1 MALYLDKN
9 GVENHQNVL
18 KHPNN
23 IHNKC
28 FSMMILPNGLPG
40 VSMCDMACGQF
51 HVESATVRLQVKEYV
66 QERSFL
72 RV

>member
-1 MALYLDKN
+1 
-9 GVENHQNVL
+9 
-18 KHPNN
+18 
-23 IHNKC
+23 
-28 FSMMILPNGLPG
+28 MMILPNGLPG
-40 VSMCDMACGQF
+40 VSMCDMPCGQF